1 MNQKDQVRKGLEA
14 ERLLT
19 DPLLQEAISTA
30 VESAK
35 DAWIA
40 AQTVE
45 ERERCWMRVWALNAV
60 TDQLRAIVDDALVTQ
75 YRLGQ
80 KGSTN

>member
-1 MNQKDQVRKGLEA
+1 M
-14 ERLLT
+14 
-19 DPLLQEAISTA
+19 
-30 VESAK
+30 
-35 DAWIA
+35 A

-60 TDQLRAIVDDALVTQ
+60 MEQLRAIVDDALVTQ
-75 YRLGQ
+75 YRMGQ

>member
-1 MNQKDQVRKGLEA
+1 MNPQDQVRRGLEA

-19 DPLLQEAISTA
+19 EPLLQEAITTA
-30 VESAK
+30 IESAT
-35 DAWIA
+35 DSWMA

-60 TDQLRAIVDDALVTQ
+60 MEQLRAIVDDALVTQ
-75 YRLGQ
+75 YRMGQ